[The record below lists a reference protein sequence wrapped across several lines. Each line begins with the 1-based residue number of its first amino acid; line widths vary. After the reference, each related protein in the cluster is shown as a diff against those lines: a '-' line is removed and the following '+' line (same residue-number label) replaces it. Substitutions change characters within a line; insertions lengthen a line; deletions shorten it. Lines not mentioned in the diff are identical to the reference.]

1 MQRDK
6 NAIPAVV
13 YKILNQMEPR
23 NIAHHI
29 RTFTDYLVT
38 EFEINQSEVM
48 TYINLLL
55 YMIWDKVSSLKLIL
69 LY

>member
-6 NAIPAVV
+6 NAILAVA

-38 EFEINQSEVM
+38 EFETNQSEV
-48 TYINLLL
+48 TNHINLLL
-55 YMIWDKVSSLKLIL
+55 NMIWDKVR
-69 LY
+69 